1 MSVNVEGISNVLM
14 RTINSIDKNCNRLN
28 YFPKSKIAIIT
39 MAITLIISLSIVLN
53 SENFGIINDVYAQA
67 QQKVDIPTSQNEITI
82 QLESAKF
89 APLTDSNFNQLKV
102 LVNYQTNDQS
112 LVNTPMK
119 GTMKVYLSDGTP
131 LKTSSIQKGYIVGQS
146 GVIQF
151 ATSFTDKSIQ
161 KVKAEV
167 YLTNTQGSE
176 KVSNTITIDT
186 SLEKWEENS
195 NKEISK
201 EVSIVQY

>member
-14 RTINSIDKNCNRLN
+14 RTINSIDKNCNQLLFIPN
-28 YFPKSKIAIIT
+28 LKIAIIT
-39 MAITLIISLSIVLN
+39 IAITLIISLSVVLN

-67 QQKVDIPTSQNEITI
+67 QQKVDIPTLQDKITI
-82 QLESAKF
+82 QLDSAKF
-89 APLTDSNFNQLKV
+89 AALTDSNFNQLKV
-102 LVNYQTNDQS
+102 FVNYQTNDQS
-112 LVNTPMK
+112 FVNTPMK

-131 LKTSSIQKGYIVGQS
+131 LKTSSIQKGYIIGQS
-146 GVIQF
+146 GIIQF
-151 ATSFTDKSIQ
+151 ATSFTDKTIQ

-186 SLEKWEENS
+186 SLEK
-195 NKEISK
+195 
-201 EVSIVQY
+201 